1 MASENFDGNTLRKAQ
16 NHLRKDQTGL
26 FRDSQSPGLALRVY
40 KTRASWMMILR
51 DGKWTIAPFEMFTAE
66 DIPALRQLVVE
77 ARQLVKEGREP
88 QELFDAFREQRDVE
102 LAKNKAAVVHGIGK
116 TWEEVRDAYLSWASE
131 HKEPDTVRG
140 YKSALGA
147 TKGSV
152 LEKDFEPLHGKP
164 VASITTKDLVRVR
177 NNIVVRGVGEKI
189 RQANLT
195 VASLKAC
202 FGWYVNQPDSVLE
215 KSPASE
221 LSKAL
226 ERVKKVKKSADEER
240 TFTQD
245 EIGLLIYGMEFSKN
259 PAARL
264 SLMLQLFTGQ
274 RRLTPLTAKKTD
286 FISTEAYEMLWRL
299 DDKVDAWRVLPLP
312 ETARLAVENAIA
324 LSRSDNDF
332 VFPQQRVFRNGGT
345 ADGHMNERTVSAVLE
360 DLRAKGG
367 VLEAL
372 PFTPSTHDLRRAFI
386 TTMTTKMGN
395 FSVDG
400 VQMRPEDVDRITHRN
415 EGRSSTASAVYD
427 KNAYLDAK
435 LQILEFW
442 EQWCLEG
449 YHRVKEKMEKNAK
462 NAT

>member
-16 NHLRKDQTGL
+16 NYLRKDQTGL

-77 ARQLVKEGREP
+77 ARQLLKEGREP
-88 QELFDAFREQRDVE
+88 QEMFDAFREQRDVE

-116 TWEEVRDAYLSWASE
+116 TWEEVRDAYLSWAAE
-131 HKEPDTVRG
+131 HKEKNTVRG

-147 TKGSV
+147 TTGSV
-152 LEKDFEPLHGKP
+152 LERDFEPIHYKP

-177 NNIVVRGVGEKI
+177 TNIVDRGAGDKI

-195 VASLKAC
+195 VAALKAC
-202 FGWYVNQPDSVLE
+202 FKWYLNQADALIES
-215 KSPASE
+215 SPAE
-221 LSKAL
+221 ALTKAL
-226 ERVKKVKKSADEER
+226 EKVTKKKKSAEQER

-245 EIGLLIYGMEFSKN
+245 EIGLLIYGLEFSTN

-264 SLMLQLFTGQ
+264 SLMIQLFTGQ
-274 RRLTPLTAKKTD
+274 RRLTPLEAKKTD
-286 FISTEAYEMLWRL
+286 FVKNEHYGMVWRL
-299 DDKVDAWRVLPLP
+299 DDKVGAWRALPLP
-312 ETARLAVENAIA
+312 ETARLAVENAVA

-345 ADGHMNERTVSAVLE
+345 ADGHMNERTVSAVIE
-360 DLRAKGG
+360 DLRGKGG

-372 PFTPSTHDLRRAFI
+372 PFKPSTHDLRRAFVTNMAPRMSGFVI
-386 TTMTTKMGN
+386 
-395 FSVDG
+395 DG
-400 VQMRPEDVDRITHRN
+400 VRLRPDDVKMITHAD

-427 KNAYLDAK
+427 KNAYLDTKYA
-435 LQILEFW
+435 ILEAW

-449 YHRVKEKMEKNAK
+449 YDRVKRRITKNL
-462 NAT
+462 